1 MAKKKGRRA
10 INVARKREKRNR
22 DRKFKQKKLAIEKQ
36 RRLPYE
42 KSEEEHLHACISQ
55 SRKLLDEPELE
66 GILFDFDLMYTQVT
80 EVLDNYQANKT
91 NALTDES
98 EEDLI
103 HLTNVTEET
112 ASEEEPNPLSE
123 AERACEHFRVEVL
136 PHLVTPDFMH
146 QLVQALTACE
156 KRLKL
161 IGNRD
166 LAEVAFVTRSL
177 FEAAPSEILA
187 FHPMIQ
193 TIGIETL
200 RILVE
205 APDMIIDRRE
215 EVKEILSDV
224 LEYKESEAYQSQPV
238 SVFSD
243 PAKNPRHHKQEDTK
257 SDLTESASPHFDPVK
272 IAISNPEQAL
282 TIPAEPPAP
291 PSDPVDLSD
300 TPTSETVIP
309 PVSPDE
315 LPARALYKNFDGLG
329 IKESFEERTDV
340 PSLQEGFANY
350 ALVNESEEQVE
361 FVDVE
366 NERYITVTEERLQ
379 LHARSEAELTIAMAE
394 IEAQCTS
401 AVMYLA
407 KTIEE
412 RG

>member
-1 MAKKKGRRA
+1 
-10 INVARKREKRNR
+10 
-22 DRKFKQKKLAIEKQ
+22 
-36 RRLPYE
+36 
-42 KSEEEHLHACISQ
+42 
-55 SRKLLDEPELE
+55 
-66 GILFDFDLMYTQVT
+66 
-80 EVLDNYQANKT
+80 
-91 NALTDES
+91 
-98 EEDLI
+98 
-103 HLTNVTEET
+103 
-112 ASEEEPNPLSE
+112 
-123 AERACEHFRVEVL
+123 
-136 PHLVTPDFMH
+136 
-146 QLVQALTACE
+146 
-156 KRLKL
+156 
-161 IGNRD
+161 
-166 LAEVAFVTRSL
+166 
-177 FEAAPSEILA
+177 
-187 FHPMIQ
+187 
-193 TIGIETL
+193 
-200 RILVE
+200 
-205 APDMIIDRRE
+205 MIIDRRE

-224 LEYKESEAYQSQPV
+224 LEYKASEAYPSQPI

-243 PAKNPRHHKQEDTK
+243 PAKNPRHHKQEDTT
-257 SDLTESASPHFDPVK
+257 SDLAESVSPHFDPVK

-340 PSLQEGFANY
+340 PSLQERFANY

>member
-1 MAKKKGRRA
+1 MAKKKGRRSV
-10 INVARKREKRNR
+10 NVARKREKRNR
-22 DRKFKQKKLAIEKQ
+22 DRKFRQKQLAVEKQ

-55 SRKLLDEPELE
+55 SRKLLNEPELE
-66 GILFDFDLMYTQVT
+66 GVLFDFELMYTRVT
-80 EVLDNYQANKT
+80 EVLDNYQTDKT

-103 HLTNVTEET
+103 HLTNVTEEAT
-112 ASEEEPNPLSE
+112 SEAELNPLPES
-123 AERACEHFRVEVL
+123 ERACEHFRLEVL
-136 PHLVTPDFMH
+136 PHLVTPDFMQ

-161 IGNRD
+161 IGNRE

-205 APDMIIDRRE
+205 EPDMIIDRRE

-224 LEYKESEAYQSQPV
+224 LEYKASEAYQSQPI

-243 PAKNPRHHKQEDTK
+243 TAKNPEHHKEKDTE
-257 SDLTESASPHFDPVK
+257 SDLTEPASPHFDPVN
-272 IAISNPEQAL
+272 IAI
-282 TIPAEPPAP
+282 TDPAP
-291 PSDPVDLSD
+291 LSDPVDLSG
-300 TPTSETVIP
+300 TPTSEIAIP

-315 LPARALYKNFDGLG
+315 LPARALYKNFNGLA
-329 IKESFEERTDV
+329 IKESFEERIDA
-340 PSLQEGFANY
+340 PSLQEGLANY

-361 FVDVE
+361 FVDME

-379 LHARSEAELTIAMAE
+379 LHARSETELTIAMAE